1 MGSHEFP
8 ARLYETNFKTRSKI
22 GMPCEEVK
30 TAKYQ
35 TRKSPPFHAKNCKD
49 LTKKGKDGDYVSKPD
64 ARGVYKWIKAGG
76 ATRKA
81 SKGGKSYLIHDNGM
95 YPFKVQI
102 SGKDVEIYKGEYRK
116 LADGKTID
124 YDNMD
129 YNKLLKKLV
138 VNEVH
143 LGESPCIKAADDCG
157 APLLG
162 NTILLHLSG
171 NKYMYVGESIYEF
184 TMEDEFEAY
193 YSMMG
198 RNDVPYPVLL
208 GSKYVYMM
216 LDHVFIPRELFKAKM
231 NAAEWANAY
240 AYFYGHVDLETG
252 DDTSCFEKF
261 RTKLQ
266 ERKKCEKQ
274 KGEKHRRLMKGAD
287 KKMKGFKMI
296 WKRGA

>member
-1 MGSHEFP
+1 
-8 ARLYETNFKTRSKI
+8 
-22 GMPCEEVK
+22 MPCEEVK

>member
-1 MGSHEFP
+1 
-8 ARLYETNFKTRSKI
+8 
-22 GMPCEEVK
+22 MPCSEVK

-35 TRKSPPFHAKNCKD
+35 TRKSPPFHAGDCKD
-49 LTKKGKDGDYVSKPD
+49 LTKKGKDGHYVSKPD
-64 ARGVYKWIKAGG
+64 ARGVYKWIKARG

-81 SKGGKSYLIHDNGM
+81 TKGGKSYFIHDNGAR
-95 YPFKVQI
+95 PFEVRV
-102 SGKDVEIYKGEYRK
+102 SGKNVEIYKGEFRK

-129 YNKLLKKLV
+129 YNKLLKKLAV
-138 VNEVH
+138 KEVH
-143 LGESPCIKAADDCG
+143 LGKSPCIKAADGCG
-157 APLLG
+157 APFVG

-171 NKYMYVGESIYEF
+171 NKYMYVGGSIYEF
-184 TMEDEFEAY
+184 TMEDEFDAY
-193 YSMMG
+193 YSLIG
-198 RNDVPYPVLL
+198 NNDVPYPVLL

-231 NAAEWANAY
+231 NATEWANAY
-240 AYFYGHVDLETG
+240 AYFYGHMDLETG
-252 DDTSCFEKF
+252 EDTSCFEKF

-274 KGEKHRRLMKGAD
+274 KAEKHRRLMKGAD

-296 WKRGA
+296 QKRGV